1 MMLSTSP
8 LRRALVV
15 DDDRA
20 QGLIIASIAARHGY
34 QVTNV
39 NSFDAAAAALDGEP
53 FQCITIDLSLGD
65 HDGIEVLRLAA
76 RLAGTSRIIFIS
88 GCDDRIL
95 DAAVRMAE
103 AIGVADACSLHKPFR
118 PADLRGL
125 FENPGERLRVA
136 GPARLEPV
144 IGTMIEQGLCGS
156 EFYPLFQP
164 KVSMSDGRIV
174 GCEALARWNRA
185 GRGPISPT
193 EFIPAAEASH
203 HIARITKSI
212 LEQSIATGARMA
224 RLDAGF
230 EMAVNVSPALLS
242 NLSLPEEI
250 DDLLREHGL
259 PAENL
264 IIEVTESLAV
274 SDHARAAD
282 ILLRLRIKGIGIS
295 IDDFGTGYS
304 SLSSLARIPFT
315 ELKIDRSFV
324 ANCLVDDSMRKIV
337 TGSVEIGHQF
347 NMKVVAEGVETADV
361 ADFLGD
367 LGCDVGQGYLY
378 APPLSPADLLRWG
391 GRRSQNAAVAAAIV
405 DAGQRSVGA

>member
-1 MMLSTSP
+1 
-8 LRRALVV
+8 LVV
-15 DDDRA
+15 DDDKA
-20 QGLIIASIAARHGY
+20 QGLIIASIAARNGY

-39 NSFDAAAAALDGEP
+39 NSFDAAVAALDSEA
-53 FQCITIDLSLGD
+53 FQCITIDLSLGE

-76 RLAGTSRIIFIS
+76 GLAGTPRIIFIS
-88 GCDDRIL
+88 GCDGRIL

-103 AIGVADACSLHKPFR
+103 AIGVADACSLQKPFR
-118 PADLRGL
+118 PADLRVL
-125 FENPGERLRVA
+125 FEGLVERSLVT

-144 IGTMIEQGLCGS
+144 IGAMLEQGLCES

-164 KVSMSDGRIV
+164 KVSLSDGRMV
-174 GCEALARWNRA
+174 GCEALARWNCA
-185 GRGPISPT
+185 GRGLISPA
-193 EFIPAAEASH
+193 EFIPAAEHSH
-203 HIARITKSI
+203 HISRITKSI
-212 LEQSIATGARMA
+212 LAQSIATGALMT

-230 EMAVNVSPALLS
+230 MMAVNISPALLS

-250 DDLLREHGL
+250 DDLLRQHGL

-264 IIEVTESLAV
+264 IVEVTESLAI

-315 ELKIDRSFV
+315 ELKIDQSFV
-324 ANCLVDDSMRKIV
+324 ASCLVDDSMRKIV
-337 TGSVEIGHQF
+337 TGSVDIGHQF

-361 ADFLGD
+361 AEFLGD

-378 APPLSPADLLRWG
+378 APPLSPADLLSW
-391 GRRSQNAAVAAAIV
+391 SDPLSLTPSAVP
-405 DAGQRSVGA
+405 SSLSL